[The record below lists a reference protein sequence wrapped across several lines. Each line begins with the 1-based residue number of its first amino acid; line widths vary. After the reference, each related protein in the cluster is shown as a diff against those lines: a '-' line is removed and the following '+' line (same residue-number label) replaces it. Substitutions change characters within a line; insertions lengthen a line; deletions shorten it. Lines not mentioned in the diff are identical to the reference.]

1 MRVELSEAARR
12 DLLEI
17 LTYIAQ
23 ENPVAAYEVDA
34 EIHRQIGMLV
44 SQPGIGRP
52 GRIKG
57 TGELVIVGLPYII
70 PYLIKRGVSAT
81 VMRVLHTSRSLI

>member
-1 MRVELSEAARR
+1 MLVELSEAARR

-44 SQPGIGRP
+44 SQPGIGRL

-57 TGELVIVGLPYII
+57 TRELVIVGLPYII
-70 PYLIKRGVSAT
+70 PYVIKRGVSVT